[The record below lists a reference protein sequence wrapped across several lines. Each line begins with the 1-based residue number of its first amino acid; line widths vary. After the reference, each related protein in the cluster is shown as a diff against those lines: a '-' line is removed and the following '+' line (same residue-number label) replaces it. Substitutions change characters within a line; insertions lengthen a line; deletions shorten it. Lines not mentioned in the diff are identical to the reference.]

1 MFRCSLVLP
10 HFFVSF
16 HIFDRA
22 FSNKTFWKLDI
33 SNSQTSTEHKNVIVS
48 TFHHGCC
55 KLGGGLLIII
65 IYNNKLAFLVLKLV
79 DKKSHYKMTQRLTDI
94 KLLLHWY
101 LLKKIKHW
109 STLYA
114 SISLVSKFTA
124 RARRTC
130 GYDFAVTMCPES
142 YWSSGLMSKSK
153 YGFSVEIFSPFSS
166 ALFVYCNET

>member
-55 KLGGGLLIII
+55 KLGCGLLIII
-65 IYNNKLAFLVLKLV
+65 IYNNKFAFLVLKLV
-79 DKKSHYKMTQRLTDI
+79 DKKSHYKMTQKLTDI
-94 KLLLHWY
+94 FNRNN
-101 LLKKIKHW
+101 
-109 STLYA
+109 
-114 SISLVSKFTA
+114 SIAA
-124 RARRTC
+124 RIH
-130 GYDFAVTMCPES
+130 YDQLTRES
-142 YWSSGLMSKSK
+142 DI
-153 YGFSVEIFSPFSS
+153 FHFQTEID
-166 ALFVYCNET
+166 LNEKTI

>member
-55 KLGGGLLIII
+55 KLGCGLLIII

-94 KLLLHWY
+94 FNRNNIFF
-101 LLKKIKHW
+101 KKIKHW

-142 YWSSGLMSKSK
+142 YWSSGLMSKSR

-166 ALFVYCNET
+166 ALFVCCNET

>member
-65 IYNNKLAFLVLKLV
+65 IYNNKFAFLVLKLV
-79 DKKSHYKMTQRLTDI
+79 DKKSHYKMTQTLTDI
-94 KLLLHWY
+94 FNIFIDT
-101 LLKKIKHW
+101 LLKNEILIYLICKHFLGFKVY
-109 STLYA
+109 SA
-114 SISLVSKFTA
+114 SKTNMWIRLCRNNVS
-124 RARRTC
+124 
-130 GYDFAVTMCPES
+130 
-142 YWSSGLMSKSK
+142 
-153 YGFSVEIFSPFSS
+153 
-166 ALFVYCNET
+166 